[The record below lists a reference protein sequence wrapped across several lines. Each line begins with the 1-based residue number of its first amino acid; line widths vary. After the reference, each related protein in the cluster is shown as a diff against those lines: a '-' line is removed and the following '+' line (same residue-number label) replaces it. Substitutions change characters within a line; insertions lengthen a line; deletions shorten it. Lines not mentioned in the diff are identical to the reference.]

1 MADKEWIKTINEI
14 KKAILRKKIILSII
28 IDSYSK
34 YDKIYR
40 YVHLFL
46 ALTAPIIAFINQLV
60 SGSAEQVKTTTL
72 IISSIVAGMIK
83 IKDYL
88 KFDKTKENAK
98 QQTIKYGQLFQRIDR
113 EIRKPDDKR
122 QNTEDFIY
130 WINREFTNLEISD
143 PELPN
148 SLKDAY
154 VALCKEKNI
163 PYDEDIAI
171 LTNLIQSE
179 VVNVVVDVVDKSEV
193 VDKAG
198 DKSEVVDKAGD
209 KDKAEVVDKAEVI
222 DKPED
227 KTTDLIDDKKD
238 RLEYKKKVNTLD
250 TSKDLQWAIDRLSSL
265 E

>member
-46 ALTAPIIAFINQLV
+46 ALTAPVIAFINQLV

-72 IISSIVAGMIK
+72 IISAIVAGMIK

-122 QNTEDFIY
+122 QNIEDFIY

-154 VALCKEKNI
+154 IALCKEKNI
-163 PYDEDIAI
+163 PYDEDIAV

-179 VVNVVVDVVDKSEV
+179 VVNVVVDKVLDSSYIKDEVVNVVDVVDKPEV
-193 VDKAG
+193 VN
-198 DKSEVVDKAGD
+198 VV
-209 KDKAEVVDKAEVI
+209 
-222 DKPED
+222 D

-238 RLEYKKKVNTLD
+238 RLDYKQKVNTLD
-250 TSKDLQWAIDRLSSL
+250 PSKDLQWAIDRLSSL